1 MTNPRKRLSHTLYI
15 DAPNDIKTI
24 FSKAAQSIT
33 LIHQPNNNDTAA
45 IPIETY
51 HYDQNGKLTNHT
63 THTEVHHD
71 R

>member
-1 MTNPRKRLSHTLYI
+1 MTNNNYRKRLSYTLYI

-24 FSKAAQSIT
+24 FNKVAQSIT
-33 LIHQPNNNDTAA
+33 LIHQPHDDTTA

-71 R
+71 